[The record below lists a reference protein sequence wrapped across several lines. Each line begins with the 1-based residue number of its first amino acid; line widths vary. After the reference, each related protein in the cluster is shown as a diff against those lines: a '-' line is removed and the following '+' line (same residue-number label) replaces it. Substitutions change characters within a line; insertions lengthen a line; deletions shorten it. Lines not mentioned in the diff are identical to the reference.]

1 MQDFEGRV
9 AVVTGAAS
17 GIGRG
22 IARACARE
30 GMRVVLADVDE
41 RGLEELGVELREA
54 GVEAITLRTDVRH
67 PAEVD
72 ALARRTLDA
81 FGTVDLVCNNAG
93 VMLGGHAWERSED
106 DWRWVIDVNLLGVVN
121 GLRTFL
127 PILLARGEPAHVVN
141 TASIGGLM
149 VGPFLSPYIVSKHA
163 VVALS
168 EAAFHELA
176 TLDTPVRI
184 SVLCPGA
191 VATGIADSARIRPG
205 DVAHTTPLRT
215 PAEQEFDRFVRA
227 GVSAGMPPDEVGSIL
242 FEGLRAGRF
251 WIYTHPL
258 HEASIRARFESMLAG
273 SDPVYEPGQSREMLD
288 PDGAPDPRARV

>member
-1 MQDFEGRV
+1 MQEFEGRV

-22 IARACARE
+22 IARACGRE
-30 GMRVVLADVDE
+30 GMRVVVADVDE
-41 RGLEELGVELREA
+41 RGLAELAAELRA
-54 GVEAITLRTDVRH
+54 GGVDVTATRTDVRH
-67 PAEVD
+67 AAEVD
-72 ALARRTLDA
+72 ALAARALDA
-81 FGTVDLVCNNAG
+81 HGAVHLVFNNAG
-93 VMLGGHAWERSED
+93 VMLGGYAWERSAD
-106 DWRWVIDVNLLGVVN
+106 DWRWVIDVNLHGVVN
-121 GLRTFL
+121 GLRTFV
-127 PILLARGEPAHVVN
+127 PILLEQGDPAHVVN

-168 EAAFHELA
+168 EATFHELA

-205 DVAHTTPLRT
+205 DVADAAPLRSE
-215 PAEQEFDRFVRA
+215 AEKGFDQALRA
-227 GVSAGMPPDEVGSIL
+227 GVSAGMPPDEVGRIV
-242 FEGLRAGRF
+242 FEGLRADRF

-258 HEASIRARFESMLAG
+258 HEASIRARFDSMVSG
-273 SDPVYEPGQSREMLD
+273 NDPVHSLAVEAELLS
-288 PDGAPDPRARV
+288 PD

>member
-30 GMRVVLADVDE
+30 GMRIALADVDE
-41 RGLEELGVELREA
+41 GGLEELGVELRA
-54 GVEAITLRTDVRH
+54 GGSEVVFVRTDVRH
-67 PAEVD
+67 GAEVD
-72 ALARRTLDA
+72 ALARRSLEA
-81 FGTVDLVCNNAG
+81 FGAVDLVFNNAG
-93 VMLGGHAWERSED
+93 VMLGGYAWERSED

-121 GLRTFL
+121 GLRTFM

-168 EAAFHELA
+168 EATFHELA
-176 TLDTPVRI
+176 SLETKVRI

-191 VATGIADSARIRPG
+191 VATGIADSARIRPS

-215 PAEQEFDRFVRA
+215 PAEQGFEQMVRA
-227 GVSAGMPPDEVGSIL
+227 GVSAGMAPDDVGRVV
-242 FEGLRAGRF
+242 FDGLRAERF
-251 WIYTHPL
+251 WIYTHPV
-258 HEASIRARFESMLAG
+258 HEPSIRGRFDSIVSG
-273 SDPVYEPGQSREMLD
+273 SDPVHSLGIDAELLPTE
-288 PDGAPDPRARV
+288 

>member
-22 IARACARE
+22 IVRACARE
-30 GMRVVLADVDE
+30 GMRIALADVDE
-41 RGLEELGVELREA
+41 RGLAELGAELRA
-54 GVEAITLRTDVRH
+54 SGVEAITVRTDVRH

-72 ALARRTLDA
+72 ELARKTLGA
-81 FGTVDLVCNNAG
+81 FGAVHLVCNNAG

-106 DWRWVIDVNLLGVVN
+106 DWRWVIDVNLFGVVN
-121 GLRTFL
+121 GLRTFV
-127 PILLARGEPAHVVN
+127 PILLAQNEPAHVLN

-168 EAAFHELA
+168 EATFHELA
-176 TLDTPVRI
+176 ALDTPVRI

-191 VATGIADSARIRPG
+191 VATGIAHSARIRPS
-205 DVAHTTPLRT
+205 DVADTTPLRT
-215 PAEQEFDRFVRA
+215 PAEQEFDRLVRA
-227 GVSAGMPPDEVGSIL
+227 GVSAGMQPDEVGRIA

-251 WIYTHPL
+251 WIYTHPVP
-258 HEASIRARFESMLAG
+258 EASIRARADSMLDG
-273 SDPVYEPGQSREMLD
+273 SDPVYAPGLSRQMLSE
-288 PDGAPDPRARV
+288 G